1 MDSAKRSECF
11 NWSTEWYNFGELLE
25 SKKAATVAGTK
36 NVTNKAVVSSDNV
49 TNEAVVSS
57 NNVTNEAIM
66 SSDNAIKEQFLKLKL
81 RTWSSEAV
89 NSHAY
94 FLINI

>member
-36 NVTNKAVVSSDNV
+36 NVTNKAVVSS
-49 TNEAVVSS
+49 

-89 NSHAY
+89 NSHAF